1 MPKAHGGAALH
12 HPCVLAPDDVATG
25 HQELRLALTGGRGE
39 HLVGGIHTL
48 FQFINNCLEIHKN
61 H

>member
-48 FQFINNCLEIHKN
+48 FQFIKTP
-61 H
+61 